1 MYSPPWI
8 QLHGGIECWILQLA
22 VFKYDLFDV
31 IFLSYYIYRGK
42 QGAWIA
48 DEPLEKKTAR
58 YWKSI
63 QTSLQ
68 AYAVKQR
75 PKIEGE
81 EVKEGESHQ

>member
-8 QLHGGIECWILQLA
+8 QLHGGTECWILQLA
-22 VFKYDLFDV
+22 MFKYDLFDM
-31 IFLSYYIYRGK
+31 IFLSCYIYRGK
-42 QGAWIA
+42 QGTWIA
-48 DEPLEKKTAR
+48 DEPLEQKTAR

-75 PKIEGE
+75 PK
-81 EVKEGESHQ
+81 S